1 MRLPLVWKLVVIN
14 IVSTLLM
21 VTVIDVALRVFAAD
35 YFMTLAREHH
45 IAPDKANAMFLA
57 AVERYLLTASAVACL
72 SATALSYWLT
82 RRSLEPLMDVMAG
95 ARAIAAGDFKVRV
108 RESDCS
114 EVGDL
119 ARTFNRMIDSLAT
132 SESQRKEMVANVAH
146 ELRTPLTNIRGYLEA
161 LMESVVEPN
170 QEVFASLHDE
180 ALRLVSLTENLLD
193 LARVDSA
200 QQRLQL
206 EPVRLAELIQQ
217 KLKLYDIKFSNKQI
231 RLERSLQAAETE
243 VMADHDKLV
252 QVLLN
257 LFENAWRYTPPG
269 GYVRVESLL
278 DSGFVR
284 VQTANTWAGP
294 TRRDNSR
301 IFERFYRE
309 EGSRSRDFG
318 GAGLGLSIVKMI
330 VETHGGSVGSD
341 AGGGELRVWF
351 RWPLLQSP
359 P

>member
-14 IVSTLLM
+14 IISTLLM

-35 YFMTLAREHH
+35 YFMTLAREFH
-45 IAPDKANAMFLA
+45 IALDKANAMFLG
-57 AVERYLLTASAVACL
+57 AVERYLLAASAVACL

-82 RRSLEPLMDVMAG
+82 RRSLEPLMDVMEG
-95 ARAIAAGDFKVRV
+95 ARAIAAGDFQVRV

-132 SESQRKEMVANVAH
+132 SESLRKEMVANVAH

-170 QEVFASLHDE
+170 HDVFASLHDE
-180 ALRLVSLTENLLD
+180 ALRLVRLTDNLLD

-200 QQRLQL
+200 QQTLQL
-206 EPVRLAELIQQ
+206 EPVRLADLIQQ
-217 KLKLYDIKFSNKQI
+217 KLQLYDIKFSNKQI
-231 RLERSLQAAETE
+231 RVERSLEAAQVEVQA
-243 VMADHDKLV
+243 DSHKLS

-257 LFENAWRYTPPG
+257 LFENAWRYTPAG
-269 GYVRVESLL
+269 GYVRVEAQQEP
-278 DSGFVR
+278 GFVR
-284 VQTANTWAGP
+284 VQIANTWEGP
-294 TRRDNSR
+294 PRRDNSR

-330 VETHGGSVGSD
+330 VESHGGSVGSD
-341 AGGGELRVWF
+341 TVGGELRVWF
-351 RWPLLQSP
+351 RWPHQQAA
-359 P
+359 